1 MTAYTLTAT
10 VKDTKTNQTAT
21 LPAVFMVNSV
31 KPVFGTNK
39 EATWS
44 VVSTALGGI
53 RAYRAYDTPSVGI
66 PPTWPGS
73 SAAPIPSGS
82 LPMISIRPD
91 IPSVISGSL
100 DSQLVAFAKLVPAG
114 AWVTCWSEGEAANKG
129 YTAAQITGL
138 HNRVYPIFKANSPNC
153 LYGQMFTT
161 YSATNGRI
169 TPFTATGL
177 DYYGLD
183 VYPWTTT
190 DTPAANISMTITQ
203 IKAAGATGPFA
214 VTEINVTAGNGAPVA
229 SMGSANWFTQGY
241 AYAKSINML
250 AYVPYWLPSLVGC
263 NWPPDSATITALSV
277 INADSKS

>member
-10 VKDTKTNQTAT
+10 VKDANTNQSAT
-21 LPAVFMVNSV
+21 LPAVFTVTSV
-31 KPVFGTNK
+31 KPIFGTNK

-44 VVSTALGGI
+44 VVSTAVGGI
-53 RAYRAYDTPSVGI
+53 RAYRGYDTPTVGI
-66 PPTWPGS
+66 PTTWPGS
-73 SAAPIPSGS
+73 SAGPIPSGS

-100 DSQLVAFAKLVPAG
+100 DSQLAAFAKLVPAG
-114 AWVTCWSEGEAANKG
+114 AWVTCWSEGEAASKG

-138 HNRVYPIFKANSPNC
+138 HNRAYPIFKANSPNC

-169 TPFTATGL
+169 TPYTAKGL

-190 DTPAANISMTITQ
+190 DTPAANMGATITQ
-203 IKAAGATGPFA
+203 IQAAGVTGPFA
-214 VTEINVTAGNGAPVA
+214 VTETNNTAGSGAATA
-229 SMGSANWFTQGY
+229 SMARADWFTQGY
-241 AYAKSINML
+241 AYAKSMNML
-250 AYVPYWLPSLVGC
+250 AFVTYWNPTLSGLV
-263 NWPPDSATITALSV
+263 WPPDSATITALSV